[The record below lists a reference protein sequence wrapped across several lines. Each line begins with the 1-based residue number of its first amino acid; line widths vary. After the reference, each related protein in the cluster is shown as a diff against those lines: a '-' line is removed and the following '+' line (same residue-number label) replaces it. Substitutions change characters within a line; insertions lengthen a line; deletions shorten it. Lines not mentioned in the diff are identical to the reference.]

1 MNNKLAKKGRFGDTE
16 IIKTSKGSLWH
27 VNKEEKKLIEDYG
40 YLGEQIVDTL
50 GSGTINPETGLE
62 EKFPPLMA
70 ALAVASFAAGSA
82 QSYGQ
87 TRSMREQGR
96 SQVNYLDKSLASLK
110 EAERSLGES
119 LGSSLALPSL
129 EAQRV
134 SETISEKGVS
144 SLENI
149 RERQEAISGSTGF
162 ANIGMDSDQIAEARK
177 IYEDKLE
184 DVDISLS
191 KSLSDVLSNFE
202 QQKFEMQSQRQQ
214 LEQQR
219 KLAQQQA
226 NTKYFG
232 IFG

>member
-70 ALAVASFAAGSA
+70 ALAAISFATGSA

-87 TRSMREQGR
+87 TRAMREQGK
-96 SQVNYLDKSLASLK
+96 SQVNYLDESLASLK
-110 EAERSLGES
+110 EAESSLGES
-119 LGSSLALPSL
+119 LSSSLLLPTLESQRTLDKTQKVGQKSIEKALKQQTNLS
-129 EAQRV
+129 
-134 SETISEKGVS
+134 TK
-144 SLENI
+144 
-149 RERQEAISGSTGF
+149 TGF
-162 ANIGMDSDQIAEARK
+162 ANVKLDKTLIQDLRSD
-177 IYEDKLE
+177 YETKLE

-191 KSLSDVLSNFE
+191 KNLSDVLSNFE

-232 IFG
+232 IFR

>member
-70 ALAVASFAAGSA
+70 ALAVASFATGSA

-87 TRSMREQGR
+87 TRAMREQGR
-96 SQVNYLDKSLASLK
+96 SQVDYLDKSLSSLR
-110 EAERSLGES
+110 EAEKSLGES

-134 SETISEKGVS
+134 SETISEKGVIA
-144 SLENI
+144 LKNI
-149 RERQEAISGSTGF
+149 KEKQEAISGSTGF
-162 ANIGMDSDQIAEARK
+162 ANISMDSDQIKEARK

-191 KSLSDVLSNFE
+191 KSLSNVLSNFE

>member
-70 ALAVASFAAGSA
+70 ALAVASFATGSA

-87 TRSMREQGR
+87 TRAMREQGR
-96 SQVNYLDKSLASLK
+96 SQVDYLDKSLSSLR
-110 EAERSLGES
+110 EAEKSLGES

-144 SLENI
+144 ALKNI
-149 RERQEAISGSTGF
+149 KEKQ
-162 ANIGMDSDQIAEARK
+162 
-177 IYEDKLE
+177 Y
-184 DVDISLS
+184 
-191 KSLSDVLSNFE
+191 
-202 QQKFEMQSQRQQ
+202 
-214 LEQQR
+214 
-219 KLAQQQA
+219 
-226 NTKYFG
+226 
-232 IFG
+232 